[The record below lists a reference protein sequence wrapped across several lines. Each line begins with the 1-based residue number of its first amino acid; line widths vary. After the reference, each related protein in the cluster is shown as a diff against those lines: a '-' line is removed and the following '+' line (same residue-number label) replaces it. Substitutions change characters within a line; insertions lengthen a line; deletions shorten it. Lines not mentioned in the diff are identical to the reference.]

1 MRKLHIIKSEF
12 GSPIDPI
19 VIKEFEQVIGFQFP
33 QRYINFMSKYDG
45 KRLAEEW
52 FNFKNFNNEDD
63 ERDVCFHPFDKTDY
77 ERIYGRQINH
87 YPDASPYFVQ
97 FATCANGDHI
107 CFDYRKDPTSSEP
120 AVVVVFHDDVYIDE
134 NGEQKMVVNHIA
146 NSFGEFVDLLYEDLD
161 PVFVIERI
169 EIEV

>member
-1 MRKLHIIKSEF
+1 MRKLHVIKSEF
-12 GSPIDPI
+12 GSPIDPS
-19 VIKEFEQVIGFQFP
+19 VIKEFEQEIGFHFP
-33 QRYINFMSKYDG
+33 QRYINFMSKFDG
-45 KRLAEEW
+45 KRLAEQC
-52 FNFKNFNNEDD
+52 FKFKNFYNEDD
-63 ERDVCFHPFDKTDY
+63 VRDAYFHPFDKSHY
-77 ERIYGRQINH
+77 ERIYKMQISH

-146 NSFGEFVDLLYEDLD
+146 NSFGEFVDLLYEDRD